1 MCVEFLAT
9 GSIVTGMASG
19 DIYLWKPIPDSCAML
34 CDKILMIPGKDP
46 KDPKQK
52 AHLHTV
58 QVLKIR
64 YVRNA
69 SGDAVPTLLSGGGG
83 GKIKIWKDLDGEVPI
98 FAHEIELP
106 KKQGERAKIPPQ
118 VEVGFNGRGQ
128 PPAIKAL
135 DCFPGA
141 DDLVVGTDKCDVW
154 KIKLVAKPDGTF
166 EPAVPTM
173 LVKGHTDDVNG
184 IDVHPTREYLFASC
198 AMSDMVYL
206 WDANLKSL
214 VGQASLKG
222 RRGMCCA
229 FRGDAKHL
237 AIGTY
242 DGCVYVFKELNDWE
256 GDSLRLQ
263 KVPEMGIWPLRDCV
277 SQIQELKYSPDL
289 RTLAVASHDQVV
301 DLYDCSDGRYLRLRR
316 CVGHSATVSH
326 LDWSVD
332 SKLLRSQCNAYEVL
346 YWNTDR
352 GDPEAGW
359 EVGQASPLADPRKK
373 RKYGL
378 QITDDQRDALW
389 ATWSCKFGFDV
400 MGIWPSGYNNTDIKM
415 VARSPKLESDG
426 INPKLLTAAVD
437 DKGGL
442 MVFNYPTVVMRQ
454 PMHYQP
460 GHSSFVMNVRWLKY
474 KDDEGVEQLMLITA
488 GGHDRALMQ
497 WRVKKLDPPK
507 IDDPEIRSNEGL
519 LMDAKRTWYYKYTGS
534 EWNGDDALY
543 VKYENIYKGLV
554 GPNAPGAAEKAALQD
569 KGGTSAAALE
579 GGERPTTAPAAL
591 KSSSAAE
598 LGATVAKQEA
608 ELARQAKLIEDLQA
622 QLKAKG

>member
-1 MCVEFLAT
+1 MWVMEPGSFINKQDAGGSSKGGPEVQDVMCVEFLAT

-289 RTLAVASHDQVV
+289 RTLAVARPG
-301 DLYDCSDGRYLRLRR
+301 GRPVRLLRR
-316 CVGHSATVSH
+316 S
-326 LDWSVD
+326 L
-332 SKLLRSQCNAYEVL
+332 
-346 YWNTDR
+346 
-352 GDPEAGW
+352 P
-359 EVGQASPLADPRKK
+359 
-373 RKYGL
+373 
-378 QITDDQRDALW
+378 
-389 ATWSCKFGFDV
+389 
-400 MGIWPSGYNNTDIKM
+400 
-415 VARSPKLESDG
+415 
-426 INPKLLTAAVD
+426 TAASLRRPFRD
-437 DKGGL
+437 
-442 MVFNYPTVVMRQ
+442 
-454 PMHYQP
+454 
-460 GHSSFVMNVRWLKY
+460 S
-474 KDDEGVEQLMLITA
+474 E
-488 GGHDRALMQ
+488 
-497 WRVKKLDPPK
+497 PP
-507 IDDPEIRSNEGL
+507 R
-519 LMDAKRTWYYKYTGS
+519 
-534 EWNGDDALY
+534 
-543 VKYENIYKGLV
+543 LV
-554 GPNAPGAAEKAALQD
+554 GRFE
-569 KGGTSAAALE
+569 AAALAVQRVRGALLE
-579 GGERPTTAPAAL
+579 HGPWRPRSWLGSRAGVAAGRPAKEAQVR
-591 KSSSAAE
+591 AADHRRPARRAMGDVE
-598 LGATVAKQEA
+598 LQVRIRRDGH
-608 ELARQAKLIEDLQA
+608 LAVGLQ
-622 QLKAKG
+622 